1 MNFSTSVAGG
11 VRVEIQDENGTPI
24 KGYTMAESVD
34 AFGDELE
41 RVVRWKAGTDVRSL
55 AGSTVRLVFE
65 LRDADL
71 YSIRFR

>member
-11 VRVEIQDENGTPI
+11 VRVEIQDEIGTPVS
-24 KGYTMAESVD
+24 GFTWDESVE

-41 RVVRWKAGTDVRSL
+41 RVVRWKADTDVRSL